1 MRNFTENYGN
11 GALDEYR
18 GMDDIS
24 GGALRPHYSLL
35 AIVRMYVAL
44 YEMMMKK
51 MIETGGLA

>member
-1 MRNFTENYGN
+1 
-11 GALDEYR
+11 
-18 GMDDIS
+18 MDDIS